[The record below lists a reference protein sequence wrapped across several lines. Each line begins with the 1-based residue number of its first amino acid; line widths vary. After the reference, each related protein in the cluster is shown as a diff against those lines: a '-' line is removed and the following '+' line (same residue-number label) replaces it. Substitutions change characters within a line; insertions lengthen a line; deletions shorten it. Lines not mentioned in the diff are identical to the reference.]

1 MYYLY
6 ILECRDGSY
15 YTGITT
21 DLKRRLKEHAEGT
34 GARYTRARGAVRIVY
49 SETFK
54 NRSLSSKREAEIKSL
69 TRAQKTQLIK
79 TKSLNSPL
87 KRNT

>member
-21 DLKRRLKEHAEGT
+21 DLKRRFKEHTEGT
-34 GARYTRARGAVRIVY
+34 GAKYTRARGAVRIVY
-49 SETFK
+49 SEKLK
-54 NRSLSSKREAEIKSL
+54 NRSLASKREAVVKSL
-69 TRAQKTQLIK
+69 TRTQKTQLIGRK
-79 TKSLNSPL
+79 K
-87 KRNT
+87 

>member
-21 DLKRRLKEHAEGT
+21 DLERRLLEHKNGT

-49 SETFK
+49 SETVQK
-54 NRSLSSKREAEIKSL
+54 RSVASKREAEIKRL
-69 TRAQKTQLIK
+69 TRAQKSQLIGGK
-79 TKSLNSPL
+79 K
-87 KRNT
+87 